1 MKGPLN
7 MKDKQV
13 VLMFGIRLQPKFKG
27 DVNNKFL
34 FVSILVLCEKWD
46 CLLHS
51 GAGIGLKKRKKKKK
65 DEGGQENRENPQQQ
79 QSNNKTL
86 LSCSIAPFK

>member
-13 VLMFGIRLQPKFKG
+13 VLMFGIRLQPKFKA

-65 DEGGQENRENPQQQ
+65 TREGRRTERTHN
-79 QSNNKTL
+79 SNKATTKHF
-86 LSCSIAPFK
+86 CHVQ

>member
-34 FVSILVLCEKWD
+34 FVSILVLREKWD

-51 GAGIGLKKRKKKKK
+51 GAGIGLKKRKKQKKRRGRAG
-65 DEGGQENRENPQQQ
+65 EQREPTTATKQQQ
-79 QSNNKTL
+79 NISVMFNST
-86 LSCSIAPFK
+86 F